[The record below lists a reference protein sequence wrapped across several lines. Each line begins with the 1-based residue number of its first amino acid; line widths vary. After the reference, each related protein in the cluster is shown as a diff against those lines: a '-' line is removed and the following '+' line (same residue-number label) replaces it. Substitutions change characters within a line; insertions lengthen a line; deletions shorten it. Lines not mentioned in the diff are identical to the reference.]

1 MPDLSYSVQ
10 PGTVAG
16 NVPRVNGRQMSSVC
30 LVLLLV
36 TLWPLTHRYKG
47 LGGDAELYA
56 VQALAKIHPNLAG
69 DLFLQN
75 DSQDRYTAFSPLYAW
90 CIGWLG
96 LRGAAMTLV
105 IVLKIWFFAAVW
117 ALTREL
123 FGRRSAFL
131 STAFVVVIGGSYG
144 GYSVFN
150 YSEDW

>member
-30 LVLLLV
+30 LVLLVV

-47 LGGDAELYA
+47 LSGDAELYA
-56 VQALAKIHPNLAG
+56 VQALARIHPNLAG

-75 DSQDRYTAFSPLYAW
+75 NSQDTYTVFSPLYAW
-90 CIGWLG
+90 CVRWLG
-96 LRGAAMTLV
+96 LRGAAMTLM
-105 IVLKIWFFAAVW
+105 IALKIWFFVAVW
-117 ALTREL
+117 ALARQL
-123 FGRRSAFL
+123 FDRRSAFL
-131 STAFVVVIGGSYG
+131 STTCMIVIAGCYG

-150 YSEDW
+150 Y

>member
-1 MPDLSYSVQ
+1 MPDLSHSVQ

-16 NVPRVNGRQMSSVC
+16 NVPCVQDRPIVNTC

-75 DSQDRYTAFSPLYAW
+75 NSQDRYTVFSPLYAW
-90 CIGWLG
+90 CIRWLG

-105 IVLKIWFFAAVW
+105 IVLKIWFFAA
-117 ALTREL
+117 
-123 FGRRSAFL
+123 
-131 STAFVVVIGGSYG
+131 
-144 GYSVFN
+144 
-150 YSEDW
+150 